1 MKGTGVT
8 MKKQWIL
15 LLFCF
20 CLFVFPCTA
29 GAGQIRE
36 ASEQSDLEYVFV
48 HGLSG
53 WGSYDAR
60 YQVNEA

>member
-1 MKGTGVT
+1 MT

-20 CLFVFPCTA
+20 CLFVFPFTA

-48 HGLSG
+48 HGFPAG
-53 WGSYDAR
+53 
-60 YQVNEA
+60 EAMMPDIR

>member
-1 MKGTGVT
+1 

-20 CLFVFPCTA
+20 CLFVFPFTA

-36 ASEQSDLEYVFV
+36 VSEQSDLEYVFV

>member
-1 MKGTGVT
+1 MKGTGAA

-15 LLFCF
+15 LLFC
-20 CLFVFPCTA
+20 LFVFPFTA
-29 GAGQIRE
+29 GAGQIQE